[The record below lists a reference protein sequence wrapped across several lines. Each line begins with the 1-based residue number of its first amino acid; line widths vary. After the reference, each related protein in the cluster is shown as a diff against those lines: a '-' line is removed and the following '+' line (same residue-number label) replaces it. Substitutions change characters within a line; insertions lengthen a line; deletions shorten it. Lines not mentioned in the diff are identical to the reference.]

1 MATTTEL
8 TPNEYMVFEADQ
20 VLTNDHLNKLFNYL
34 DQQNRWTRN
43 KLIGIGIVCGLNIV
57 QHTGVIEITKGCG
70 VTSQGYLIILDKAK
84 QYTYYLP
91 YTGVD
96 QPKDLPF
103 TYPGNLPFFK
113 PFNANKTI
121 FSLLTDD
128 DFTAL
133 EADAKK
139 DAQTLSSA
147 NANNVLDDYAVV
159 LFLEASELDLKN
171 CDAFDCN
178 NKGEKMTLNPRALLV
193 KKTELPVLQKSLPVI
208 PVNINIGTIKPPV
221 LTTGIS
227 GIKPLMKTTLF
238 KGKTAA
244 AKPAVTNI
252 QSNLSTGF
260 TGFTPFP
267 LLPIFSIKPPD
278 ISLKRFNVPYT
289 DLKTTDDVINAF
301 AKLVDDAT
309 LTMVSKAFNYSY
321 SHYKDVLN
329 DDATGFPTLLND
341 LKAQRD
347 TILKN
352 NPVFIQYFYD
362 FIDDLTKAYYEF
374 RAKVSLLLS
383 ACCPDENLFPL
394 HLVLGAATANTK
406 DFTKDAYRTYFIYSP
421 LFAKQENAISETQFL
436 FRRMQILVSEFVT
449 ILPDTRQ
456 AAAIQILP
464 GLYKQAPL
472 SQRTIPYYY
481 TVNESG
487 NELYKYWNYYKTI
500 RNDQASN
507 ISYNS
512 NLYTGDLAV
521 QNPLLYDI
529 EKYNFFRIEG
539 HIGLNYQTALAN
551 ILQQRKSYNLPFD
564 VVAISADQLPA
575 GGALPQCNMQ
585 DLDTNFKL
593 LVSEF
598 SCKVHTPFCFITKLP
613 YPPPSSTTVAGTV
626 TNTGGLTVGTVN
638 VANAGIASNIALAAD
653 TPKLSTMATTTPMS
667 FSTFRLQ
674 TAATE
679 ALNINASLF
688 PIFQI
693 GYRKGDFMRKYCA
706 PNARTIGSVYLSSL
720 SSTGVFTN
728 PVQLTTQNASLLSYY
743 RLFDYIDAVESLM
756 QIVTPST
763 LTTIDMDAF
772 AAAYKRFAD
781 SLISITFA
789 VTGIFND
796 ALGNSDSTTIR
807 FLKDIEMDVLVD
819 EMASPVY
826 DCMDERL
833 QTLQSE
839 YASRLQQYQNQLNF
853 LNYYNKHY
861 GLEHKAGVPKGGTFV
876 LVYHPAAAT
885 QSNTGST
892 SSAGTNTGIFTS
904 TSPFTNIG
912 AASGIKT
919 ATGINPAISGA
930 KLFTAKAPRRTPDK
944 SKEDKKGSKPA
955 FNAKDTIIRKPI
967 DINTSGTIKTPV
979 TEPVKVAGERP
990 VDTTIPI
997 REQPVIT
1004 PTKTVTEQPTAVTFP
1019 VAEQPIKTAGG
1030 EQPVVAAT
1038 NPVAGQS
1045 TGTILAEQPIISS
1058 TPPIINQPV
1067 NIGTQPVITATN
1079 PVLTETIPIATKPIA
1094 QQPILVATQPG
1105 RIIPQTPATTVSEM
1119 PGIPVF
1125 TNLPSASVINQQATV
1140 NANSLLDENTLS
1152 LMNNFANVSANLSSD
1167 NKKTILD
1174 FLTQA
1179 KLQLASNGFNVADNV
1194 VIADFYVPYLC
1205 CSDCAPV
1212 AYIVQPQAPP
1222 PAETPQFDI
1231 TPKEFVFTD
1240 DTNYPF
1246 TVKPP
1251 VTDANKGADP
1261 FASDKV
1267 MNPGSLHLLTD
1278 DNNALFLQPAMPNLT
1293 TTLKASVAYQNIP
1306 VDITII
1312 KPDASFTIAVVQDEQ
1327 GNAMLQL
1334 APADESGD
1342 DYKWAVNG
1350 LDGIFENTKEP
1361 ASVSI
1366 QEIKNKTEKSPFDI
1380 TLTLS
1385 YTRNNKTA
1393 SDTKQQ
1399 TYEPTV
1405 CIDFESFQL
1414 NTVFGPQVGQ
1424 KEGDT
1429 VFVTPEKIV
1438 ARVFPM
1444 IIQRDSGFGVA
1455 MIVMAPKSLGGG
1467 SQCLQMN
1474 TIDMEFD
1481 YSDSSLKPTE
1491 VTVEFLS
1498 RGDLIN
1504 LSVNESDVF
1513 AGQLSQLPDDFKGV
1527 KAGIKQTGTG
1537 SSQLILKGEISKF
1550 RIGGQSLFIDNV
1562 CAQ

>member
-43 KLIGIGIVCGLNIV
+43 KLIGVGIVCGLNIV

-70 VTSQGYLIILDKAK
+70 VTSQGYLIILDEAK

-147 NANNVLDDYAVV
+147 NANNLLDDYAVV

-193 KKTELPVLQKSLPVI
+193 KKSELPVLQKSLPVI

-221 LTTGIS
+221 ATTGIS
-227 GIKPLMKTTLF
+227 GIKPLMKTTSF
-238 KGKTAA
+238 KGNTAV
-244 AKPAVTNI
+244 AKPSVMGI

-309 LTMVSKAFNYSY
+309 LSAVATAYNYSY

-347 TILKN
+347 AILKN

-374 RAKVSLLLS
+374 RTKVSLLLS

-449 ILPDTRQ
+449 ILPDTTQ

-481 TVNESG
+481 TVNESN

-512 NLYTGDLAV
+512 NLYTGDVAV

-539 HIGLNYQTALAN
+539 HIGLNYQTVLAN

-564 VVAISADQLPA
+564 VVAISADQLPT
-575 GGALPQCNMQ
+575 GGTLPQCNVQ
-585 DLDTNFKL
+585 DLDTGFKL

-598 SCKVHTPFCFITKLP
+598 SCKVHTPFCYITKLP
-613 YPPPSSTTVAGTV
+613 YPPPSTTTAAGTV
-626 TNTGGLTVGTVN
+626 TNIGGFTTGTIN
-638 VANAGIASNIALAAD
+638 VANVGLASNINLAAD
-653 TPKLSTMATTTPMS
+653 TTKMSTTAATTPIS

-679 ALNINASLF
+679 ALNINVSLL

-728 PVQLTTQNASLLSYY
+728 PVQLNTQNASLLSYY

-772 AAAYKRFAD
+772 ATAYQRFAD
-781 SLISITFA
+781 SLISVTFA

-839 YASRLQQYQNQLNF
+839 YQNRLQQYRNQLNF

-876 LVYHPAAAT
+876 LVYHPAAAA
-885 QSNTGST
+885 QSNTGSAST
-892 SSAGTNTGIFTS
+892 TGTNTGIFTS
-904 TSPFTNIG
+904 TLPFTNIG
-912 AASGIKT
+912 TASGIKT
-919 ATGINPAISGA
+919 ATGINPTISGA
-930 KLFTAKAPRRTPDK
+930 KLFTAKAPKRTLDK
-944 SKEDKKGSKPA
+944 SKDIKENEPA
-955 FNAKDTIIRKPI
+955 INAKDTTIRQ
-967 DINTSGTIKTPV
+967 
-979 TEPVKVAGERP
+979 P
-990 VDTTIPI
+990 VDTTKPI
-997 REQPVIT
+997 KEQPVIM
-1004 PTKTVTEQPTAVTFP
+1004 PTKTVTEQPTVATFP
-1019 VAEQPIKTAGG
+1019 VAEQPIKTAGTD
-1030 EQPVVAAT
+1030 QPPVVT
-1038 NPVAGQS
+1038 TPV
-1045 TGTILAEQPIISS
+1045 LNQPIN
-1058 TPPIINQPV
+1058 T
-1067 NIGTQPVITATN
+1067 TQPVTTATN
-1079 PVLTETIPIATKPIA
+1079 PVLNETTPVATKPIA

-1105 RIIPQTPATTVSEM
+1105 RIISQTPATTVAET
-1119 PGIPVF
+1119 PGTSIF
-1125 TNLPSASVINQQATV
+1125 THLPSASVINQQATV
-1140 NANSLLDENTLS
+1140 NASSVLDENTLN
-1152 LMNNFANVSANLSSD
+1152 LMNNFASTSANLSTD

-1179 KLQLASNGFNVADNV
+1179 RLQLASSGFDIADNV

-1212 AYIVQPQAPP
+1212 AYIVQPQEPTPP

-1251 VTDANKGADP
+1251 VTDANKGQDP
-1261 FASDKV
+1261 FASNKV
-1267 MNPGSLHLLTD
+1267 QNPGSLHLLTD
-1278 DNNALFLQPAMPNLT
+1278 DNNALFLHPAMPNLT
-1293 TTLKASVAYQNIP
+1293 ATLKASVAYQNIP

-1312 KPDASFTIAVVQDEQ
+1312 KPEASFTITVVQDAN
-1327 GNAMLQL
+1327 GNAALQL
-1334 APADESGD
+1334 APADENGD
-1342 DYKWAVNG
+1342 DYKWTVNG

-1361 ASVSI
+1361 VAVSI

-1385 YTRNNKTA
+1385 YTRNGKTA

-1429 VFVTPEKIV
+1429 AFVTPEKIV

-1444 IIQRDSGFGVA
+1444 MIQRDSGFGVA

-1527 KAGIKQTGTG
+1527 KAGIEKTNTG
-1537 SSQLILKGEISKF
+1537 SSQMILKGEISKF